1 MTIQQKERFT
11 MANIGEVFKVQGNE
25 YLIIAVPTR
34 KNHVNYK
41 MVSTDG
47 QIYKIHQVVLD
58 IDGELLRTDDEWLNA
73 YHNGSSKNSLTGKQK
88 MLVSGDEVVVNAP
101 ESKELNGKTA
111 YVVKVNAKTVQI
123 VVPHVGAWN
132 VSPNLL
138 VQKS

>member
-1 MTIQQKERFT
+1 

-34 KNHVNYK
+34 KNQVNYK

-58 IDGELLRTDDEWLNA
+58 IDGELLRTDNEWLNA
-73 YHNGSSKNSLTGKQK
+73 YHNASSKASLTGKQK

-138 VQKS
+138 VQKG

>member
-1 MTIQQKERFT
+1 

-34 KNHVNYK
+34 KNQVNYK

-58 IDGELLRTDDEWLNA
+58 IDGELLRTDNEWLNA
-73 YHNGSSKNSLTGKQK
+73 YHNGSSKASLTGKQK

-101 ESKELNGKTA
+101 KSKELNGKTA

-132 VSPNLL
+132 VTPDLL
-138 VQKS
+138 VQRG